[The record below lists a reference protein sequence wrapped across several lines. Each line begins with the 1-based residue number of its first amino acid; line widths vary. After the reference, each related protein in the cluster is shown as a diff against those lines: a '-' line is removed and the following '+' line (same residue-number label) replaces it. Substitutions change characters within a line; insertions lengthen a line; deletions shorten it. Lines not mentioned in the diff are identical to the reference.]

1 MSDPA
6 QSDALAAEYVL
17 GTLDFEERTQAQA
30 LLEIDPEFVAK
41 VRLWERRLGELHLMV
56 EPVDPDG
63 KIWERIKAK
72 MPPPPPPPPPTPEVK
87 PAEPAA
93 EPAPSAPAESTPLT
107 SAPPA
112 VEASGVDA
120 MSPATPEPPP
130 SFDPITATLP
140 TAPTIP
146 SPSGLPSL
154 TPSVTPGVLPSSI
167 ASPASPA
174 SSVLPSSMARPMPSP
189 SADDAPPSFL
199 SVPLP
204 GQATAPASAAAA
216 VLTPSLPL
224 SAPIEREGRAQGTRP
239 GGAFWP
245 VLAVLMTLVV
255 VAFGGLIAAWRFAP
269 EHVPPVL
276 HPLELMRAAGI
287 AVSAGPTRRPAP
299 PESQF
304 DE

>member
-1 MSDPA
+1 
-6 QSDALAAEYVL
+6 
-17 GTLDFEERTQAQA
+17 
-30 LLEIDPEFVAK
+30 
-41 VRLWERRLGELHLMV
+41 
-56 EPVDPDG
+56 
-63 KIWERIKAK
+63 
-72 MPPPPPPPPPTPEVK
+72 
-87 PAEPAA
+87 
-93 EPAPSAPAESTPLT
+93 
-107 SAPPA
+107 
-112 VEASGVDA
+112 
-120 MSPATPEPPP
+120 
-130 SFDPITATLP
+130 
-140 TAPTIP
+140 
-146 SPSGLPSL
+146 
-154 TPSVTPGVLPSSI
+154 
-167 ASPASPA
+167 
-174 SSVLPSSMARPMPSP
+174 MPSP